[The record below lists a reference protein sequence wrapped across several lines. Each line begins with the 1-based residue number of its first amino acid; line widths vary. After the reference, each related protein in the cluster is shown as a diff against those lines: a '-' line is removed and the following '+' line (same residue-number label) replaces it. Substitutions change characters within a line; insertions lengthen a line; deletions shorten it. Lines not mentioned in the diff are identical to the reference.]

1 MDNLQ
6 IIGAIKIKDGLFMGD
21 EYSAQDLDFMV
32 TNKITFIINCAGKQI
47 PNIWE
52 SISLNYLS
60 FPWQETDS
68 QVNYSKFVKTFDQEI
83 SSPPTSAFYL
93 FQ

>member
-1 MDNLQ
+1 MDHLQ

-32 TNKITFIINCAGKQI
+32 TNKITHIINCAGKQI

-52 SISLNYLS
+52 SIGMIYLT
-60 FPWQETDS
+60 FPWLETDN
-68 QVNYSKFVKTFDQEI
+68 QVKYQGYFSLKNH
-83 SSPPTSAFYL
+83 FY
-93 FQ
+93 